1 LKKGGNSLT
10 CESHYSKYAPGWGS
24 RASITRRRRIMM
36 KGNVV
41 ITFSQEELRTLNEIV
56 QDADGKRAM
65 EYLTR
70 LDKRSDAFLEPK

>member
-1 LKKGGNSLT
+1 
-10 CESHYSKYAPGWGS
+10 
-24 RASITRRRRIMM
+24 M

-41 ITFSQEELRTLNEIV
+41 ITFSQEELRMLNEIV

-65 EYLTR
+65 EYLTK

>member
-1 LKKGGNSLT
+1 
-10 CESHYSKYAPGWGS
+10 
-24 RASITRRRRIMM
+24 M
-36 KGNVV
+36 KDKVV
-41 ITFSQEELRTLNEIV
+41 ITFSQEELRTMNQIV

>member
-1 LKKGGNSLT
+1 
-10 CESHYSKYAPGWGS
+10 
-24 RASITRRRRIMM
+24 M

-41 ITFSQEELRTLNEIV
+41 ITLSQEELRALNEIV

-65 EYLTR
+65 EYLTK

>member
-1 LKKGGNSLT
+1 MIKDK
-10 CESHYSKYAPGWGS
+10 
-24 RASITRRRRIMM
+24 
-36 KGNVV
+36 VV
-41 ITFSQEELRTLNEIV
+41 ITFSQEELRTLNQIV

>member
-1 LKKGGNSLT
+1 MLKN
-10 CESHYSKYAPGWGS
+10 
-24 RASITRRRRIMM
+24 R
-36 KGNVV
+36 VV
-41 ITFSQEELRTLNEIV
+41 ITFSQEELQMLNEIV

>member
-1 LKKGGNSLT
+1 
-10 CESHYSKYAPGWGS
+10 
-24 RASITRRRRIMM
+24 M

-56 QDADGKRAM
+56 QDADGKRAI
-65 EYLTR
+65 EYLTK